1 MIQKKE
7 IENIEKKFVKIKCPI
22 CGIELEDLLEY
33 VTTSKEWKHS
43 YRCSNCLID
52 ISIEEDCY

>member
-22 CGIELEDLLEY
+22 CGMELEDLLEY
-33 VTTSKEWKHS
+33 VTASERMET
-43 YRCSNCLID
+43 
-52 ISIEEDCY
+52 